1 MADLKFKKPKGMQ
14 DLLWQDW
21 EYFQKI
27 FNAVSTN
34 AKLNNF
40 ERIETPILEKKELFE
55 RGIGEA
61 TDIVEKEMYCL
72 KTKGGDELCLRPE
85 GTAPVVRAYFE
96 NGFSELPQPVKLWYF
111 GPFFRHESPQTGRY
125 RQFWQFGFEIL
136 GEKDYILDAQ
146 IISISLEI
154 LKGLKIENF
163 VLKVN
168 SIGNSC
174 CRGYYKKSLVYYL
187 RKRKKEL
194 CQNCKTRLERNPLR
208 ILDCKDEKCKQI
220 VSQAPQILDY
230 LCEEC
235 KNHFFK
241 VLDTLEFLEIP
252 FELDP
257 FLVRGLDYYTNTVF
271 EIQDKETGLVLI
283 AGGRYNG
290 LGKTIANKD
299 LSGVGAGGGVERIIE
314 ILKEKKIFVPKEK
327 FSKIFVAQIGELGKK
342 WTLKICQKLRENKIE
357 VFESLGKDSLKAQL
371 RLADKIKA
379 KYVILIGQK
388 EAMEEIAILKDM
400 ETGKQKEIKFEK
412 IVKEIKKLI

>member
-1 MADLKFKKPKGMQ
+1 MADLKFQRPKGMH
-14 DLLWQDW
+14 DILWQDW
-21 EYFQKI
+21 EYFQKV
-27 FNAVSTN
+27 FNVVSAI

-40 ERIETPILEKKELFE
+40 ERIETPILEKRELFE
-55 RGIGEA
+55 RGIGEV
-61 TDIVEKEMYCL
+61 TDIVEKEMYCF
-72 KTKGGDELCLRPE
+72 KTKGGDDLCLRPE

-111 GPFFRHESPQTGRY
+111 GPFFRHETPQAGRY

-136 GEKDYILDAQ
+136 GEKNYILDAQ
-146 IISISLEI
+146 VILISLEV
-154 LKGLKIENF
+154 LKELKIENF
-163 VLKVN
+163 VLKIN

-187 RKRKKEL
+187 RKRQKGL
-194 CQNCKTRLERNPLR
+194 CQNCKARLEKNPLR
-208 ILDCKDEKCKQI
+208 ILDCKDEKCRQI

-235 KNHFFK
+235 KSHFFK

-271 EIQDKETGLVLI
+271 EIQDKETGLALI
-283 AGGRYNG
+283 SGGRYDS
-290 LGKTIANKD
+290 LGKILANRD
-299 LSGVGAGGGVERIIE
+299 LPAVGSAGGVERIVE

-327 FSKIFVAQIGELGKK
+327 FPKIFVAQIGELGKK
-342 WTLKICQKLRENKIE
+342 WALKICQELRENKIE

-379 KYVILIGQK
+379 RYVILIGQK
-388 EAMEEIAILKDM
+388 EALEKVAILRDM